1 MSGAHLDSV
10 PAGPGINDNGSGSAA
25 LLELAQQLGNYKP
38 REHVALRVVGRR
50 GRGPDRVDGVRG
62 RPEPGRTRPDRAV
75 HELRHG
81 RLAELHPHGLRRRP
95 VDVPRRRWPIPPGS
109 TAIEDWS
116 TSQYYTLVGEPYDD
130 TEFSGRSDYQAFIEA
145 GIPSGGLFT
154 GAEEEKTAQQQA
166 IWGGTTGAQ
175 LDPCYHLACDTFANN
190 NDHAL
195 DVNSDL
201 IAFAELTFA
210 YSTQSVNGVKGKD
223 VPDSRLT
230 VITPNGPEG
239 TFTPVTLANGRW
251 LSYVPAA
258 IDRFDLPQPDYEADD
273 VLVVTE
279 TEQLRALADDVR
291 LRIVA
296 ILRERAATTTELAEN
311 VGLAKGTVAHHL
323 KVLESAGLVKV
334 VRTRRVRALTESFY
348 GRVARLYVIKST
360 DEKPQER
367 VRLSPA
373 DADSFQRRV
382 ERLLRDFRGSE
393 AAHGEEYE
401 LVATIYRSGDFA

>member
-1 MSGAHLDSV
+1 MPGSPPLPA
-10 PAGPGINDNGSGSAA
+10 PAGPGRD
-25 LLELAQQLGNYKP
+25 
-38 REHVALRVVGRR
+38 V
-50 GRGPDRVDGVRG
+50 
-62 RPEPGRTRPDRAV
+62 
-75 HELRHG
+75 
-81 RLAELHPHGLRRRP
+81 RP
-95 VDVPRRRWPIPPGS
+95 V
-109 TAIEDWS
+109 A
-116 TSQYYTLVGEPYDD
+116 
-130 TEFSGRSDYQAFIEA
+130 
-145 GIPSGGLFT
+145 
-154 GAEEEKTAQQQA
+154 
-166 IWGGTTGAQ
+166 
-175 LDPCYHLACDTFANN
+175 
-190 NDHAL
+190 
-195 DVNSDL
+195 
-201 IAFAELTFA
+201 
-210 YSTQSVNGVKGKD
+210 
-223 VPDSRLT
+223 
-230 VITPNGPEG
+230 
-239 TFTPVTLANGRW
+239 LANGRW

-273 VLVVTE
+273 ILVVAE

-373 DADSFQRRV
+373 DAESFQRRV

-393 AAHGEEYE
+393 SAQGEEYE

>member
-1 MSGAHLDSV
+1 MPRQAAV
-10 PAGPGINDNGSGSAA
+10 PAGRS
-25 LLELAQQLGNYKP
+25 
-38 REHVALRVVGRR
+38 
-50 GRGPDRVDGVRG
+50 
-62 RPEPGRTRPDRAV
+62 
-75 HELRHG
+75 
-81 RLAELHPHGLRRRP
+81 P
-95 VDVPRRRWPIPPGS
+95 V
-109 TAIEDWS
+109 
-116 TSQYYTLVGEPYDD
+116 
-130 TEFSGRSDYQAFIEA
+130 
-145 GIPSGGLFT
+145 
-154 GAEEEKTAQQQA
+154 
-166 IWGGTTGAQ
+166 
-175 LDPCYHLACDTFANN
+175 
-190 NDHAL
+190 
-195 DVNSDL
+195 
-201 IAFAELTFA
+201 
-210 YSTQSVNGVKGKD
+210 
-223 VPDSRLT
+223 
-230 VITPNGPEG
+230 TPAGPEG
-239 TFTPVTLANGRW
+239 TFISVALANGRW